1 MGELNNPLYIIFLTR
16 EIYSLHEKKFFLSR
30 GKNIPFVGVYFAKL
44 EIPLQLNKKGEL
56 RLTFISLSFDWL
68 NKATSAFMLFGA
80 EVFPLCLHLAVFFQL
95 GVAFGI
101 FVIQLLVNGDEGG
114 EEQCIHAFALIF
126 GLHGY

>member
-1 MGELNNPLYIIFLTR
+1 MGELNNPLYRIFLTR

-80 EVFPLCLHLAVFFQL
+80 KVFPLCLHLAVFFQL

-101 FVIQLLVNGDEGG
+101 FVIQLLVNGAEVG
-114 EEQCIHAFALIF
+114 EEQCIHALALIF
-126 GLHGY
+126 GFHGH